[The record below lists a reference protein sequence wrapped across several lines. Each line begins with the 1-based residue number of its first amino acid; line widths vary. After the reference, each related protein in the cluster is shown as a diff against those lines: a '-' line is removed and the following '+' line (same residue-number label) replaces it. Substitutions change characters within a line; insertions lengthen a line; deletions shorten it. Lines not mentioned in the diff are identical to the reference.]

1 MSRTNELTKLFFI
14 TKMPPDI
21 IIRIEGV
28 TFKDV
33 EEEGSKPFEI
43 ESDCYYNFQE
53 IAKSIIESGYV
64 IKAWKMFG

>member
-1 MSRTNELTKLFFI
+1 M
-14 TKMPPDI
+14 PDI
-21 IIRIEGV
+21 RIQIEGV

-43 ESDCYYNFQE
+43 QSDCYFNFQE

>member
-1 MSRTNELTKLFFI
+1 M
-14 TKMPPDI
+14 PDI
-21 IIRIEGV
+21 RIQIEGV

-33 EEEGSKPFEI
+33 EEEGIKVFEI
-43 ESDCYYNFQE
+43 QSDCYYNFQE